1 MSFADT
7 GLVIPS
13 SDMNL
18 KMKPSIGES
27 NPSFWKSECVRL
39 GFNKV
44 MMNLANESLVD
55 PLLR

>member
-7 GLVIPS
+7 GLVTPS

-18 KMKPSIGES
+18 KINPSIGAS

-39 GFNKV
+39 GFNNV
-44 MMNLANESLVD
+44 MMNLANESFVE